1 MKIDDLALF
10 VEVADQL
17 SFTEAA
23 NNLDLP
29 QSTVSRKIKQ
39 IEDSLESR
47 LFERTSR
54 QIFLTQQGHQFY
66 KHSKAIV
73 DEFRLA
79 QDNLTDFQS
88 EPSGEINLYMPA
100 FFSELLAKEFF
111 DIFMRTFPRIRINC
125 KALMP
130 NLIEQISDADLF
142 FYLSPP
148 KNSNMIARRLFTC
161 SRRFYASPEYLKV
174 HGFPE
179 HPKDLEN
186 FDCLCFDD
194 RLTDPSCWQ
203 YVEDGVI
210 HHVEVASTFSSQSLK
225 TTLEMAL
232 KGHGICY
239 TPQFL
244 ANPFVRE
251 EKLICLFN
259 GKYAF
264 EQPYYVI
271 YHSRSHMPK
280 KTRVFLDMLTQYV
293 EQKYNL
299 FEF

>member
-39 IEDSLESR
+39 IEDALQSR

-73 DEFRLA
+73 DEFNLA

-100 FFSELLAKEFF
+100 FFAELLAHEFF
-111 DIFMRTFPRIRINC
+111 DIFMRTFPKIRINC

-130 NLIEQISDADLF
+130 NLIEQTSDADLF
-142 FYLSPP
+142 FYLTPP
-148 KNSNMIARRLFTC
+148 KNSHMIARRLFSC
-161 SRRFYASPEYLKV
+161 SRRFYATPDYLERA
-174 HGFPE
+174 GTPE
-179 HPKDLEN
+179 HPQQLVDFNCLR
-186 FDCLCFDD
+186 FDN
-194 RLTDPSCWQ
+194 RITDPSCWQ
-203 YVEDGVI
+203 YMEDGLI
-210 HHVEVASTFSSQSLK
+210 HCVEVDGTFSSQSVK
-225 TTLEMAL
+225 VTLEMAL
-232 KGHGICY
+232 KGQGICY
-239 TPQFL
+239 SPQFL
-244 ANPFVRE
+244 ANPYVRDG
-251 EKLICLFN
+251 KLVCLFE
-259 GKYAF
+259 GKYSF

-271 YHSRSHMPK
+271 YHSRNHMPK
-280 KTRVFLDMLTQYV
+280 KNRVFIDMLTQYV